1 MIHLDLDG
9 PIADFDGHYFN
20 CFGIRP
26 TRWPLPDSTDWK
38 LVNSVPDFFA
48 TIPMTHDALELLNG
62 VGHPFQILTG
72 TPKSVDVASNQK
84 RDWVTARIVPA
95 PPVVCCPA
103 REKWMHGRPGDVL
116 IDDFLK
122 YADLWRA
129 MGGDFIH
136 HTSAAESLR
145 QLRALGL

>member
-1 MIHLDLDG
+1 MIHIDMDG
-9 PIADFDGHYFN
+9 VVADFDTHYFN
-20 CFGIRP
+20 LFGYRP

-48 TIPMTHDALELLNG
+48 TIPMMPDAPELLAG
-62 VGHPFQILTG
+62 IGQPFQILTG
-72 TPKSVDVASNQK
+72 TPREVDVCRNQK
-84 RDWVTARIVPA
+84 RDWIPAHIVPA

-103 REKWMHGRPGDVL
+103 REKWTHGGPGDVL

-129 MGGDFIH
+129 MGGHFIH